1 MARLIRSPPNVG
13 GYYVQL
19 PRAQYPVIT
28 LCAAAHNKYYLRVH
42 DDLVDRARQ
51 VTARGLCKNLLQ
63 NCCSGDFSPQ
73 AGRECQA

>member
-28 LCAAAHNKYYLRVH
+28 KLRHSTAHFR
-42 DDLVDRARQ
+42 
-51 VTARGLCKNLLQ
+51 
-63 NCCSGDFSPQ
+63 
-73 AGRECQA
+73 